1 MSGDYLFRQAAESDL
16 NLLVNWTM
24 DLMAHEALDNDLEI
38 PLKSD
43 IKTRIEQW
51 INSLLKSDN
60 ALYIIADDSAGIP
73 CGCILGIMQL
83 APNDFT
89 EFTIQGLIQMVW
101 VDESQRRNKL
111 ADQLVNH
118 MEDTFKNLDIPY
130 CEISFSISN
139 QEAKGFWLTKGYQPV
154 SQNCRKIL

>member
-60 ALYIIADDSAGIP
+60 SLYIIADDSAGIP

-130 CEISFSISN
+130 CDISFSISN
-139 QEAKGFWLTKGYQPV
+139 QEAKGFWLAKGYQPV
-154 SQNCRKIL
+154 SQTCRKIL